1 LGYKEQGGGAKKIE
15 EKGGLKG
22 SEGETCIRVEG
33 GVLLGGK
40 SSQKL

>member
-1 LGYKEQGGGAKKIE
+1 V
-15 EKGGLKG
+15 GGLKG
-22 SEGETCIRVEG
+22 SEDETRVQVAG